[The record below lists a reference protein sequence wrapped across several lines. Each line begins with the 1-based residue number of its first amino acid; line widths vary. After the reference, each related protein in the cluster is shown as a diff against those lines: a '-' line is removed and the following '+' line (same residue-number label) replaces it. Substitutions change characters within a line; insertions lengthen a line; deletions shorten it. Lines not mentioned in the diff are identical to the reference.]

1 MTITI
6 TDLTTNPDQTIIAP
20 AGPFTTQPV
29 LSGEAG
35 FIRYNTETDL
45 FEVYQG
51 IPPAWKSAIPTDI
64 EGSQVSTDP
73 VTRPS
78 NPTIGTIWY
87 NNILNLYEGY
97 HSTGWKTFIP
107 ADFVQTP

>member
-1 MTITI
+1 MAITI

-29 LSGEAG
+29 LSADSG

-64 EGSQVSTDP
+64 EGSQVPTTP

-87 NNILNLYEGY
+87 NSTLNLYEGY